1 MKEKKDKF
9 RKFNFIN
16 DLEEKCEEI
25 YDEKE

>member
-9 RKFNFIN
+9 RKVNFIN